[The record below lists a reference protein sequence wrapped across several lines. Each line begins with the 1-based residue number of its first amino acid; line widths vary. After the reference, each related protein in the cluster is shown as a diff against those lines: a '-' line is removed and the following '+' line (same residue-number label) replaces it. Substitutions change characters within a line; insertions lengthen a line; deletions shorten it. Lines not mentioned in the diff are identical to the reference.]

1 MKPSR
6 LNPLTYGLFRR
17 SYLTAFVVTLTGFA
31 TMADSNAQSI
41 SVNFGAGNAVN
52 EAGKLTGAIP
62 VAGNLWNNP
71 AGNNGTNVALLDSA
85 GNSTAT
91 ATWTSANTWNSASS
105 GATATSENGDL
116 TRNYLDDGGTGPT
129 VTLISPYLLSNVYL
143 IPATDGTAGFSP
155 FSVNGAFY
163 RGDGAGNSVL
173 TNSSGA
179 VWGVGAPWS
188 AANTL
193 TEGTNFVK
201 AMAQPTVVIAG
212 LNSSAGRASLAG
224 IQVVNAYAGTLAY
237 WDLNDST
244 AGASGDTAPIGAWNS
259 SNATWSSS
267 AAGTVTTAAW
277 TAGNAAVFS
286 AGTTATGAYTVLVQ
300 GSQSTDGVWARNGT
314 VTLSDGGLGAQI
326 ALTGPGLLRGDTGLT
341 VGVPVSATNLTTG
354 GVVALNSSANTVSGL
369 ASIYGTTTLG
379 ANHSFG
385 SLAGGGTLAMG
396 TRTLGVGS
404 DNTDSTFAGLITGTG
419 AINKSG
425 TGRLTLIGNNTGFTG
440 TTTISGGVLRL
451 GNATNS
457 GTLAGTI
464 AGTGTV
470 EVLRNDSSVIATAFT
485 GAGTISFLGTGVS
498 EQSQY
503 DLSGATTGF
512 TGTVSIDD
520 SRLRTDPGDFN
531 AVSSI
536 TVVNGGQAWFQAGT
550 HIENYF
556 INGNGWTEG
565 VGALGAI
572 RMENGAIASGSV
584 TVSTASRIV
593 AYGTTGTISG
603 SLLGSANLEINIPA
617 VTAANGT
624 INLTGNA
631 TGYTGTLSVGRG
643 TLNAGALGGG
653 LTVNANSTANIT
665 GAIAGTTT
673 LTGGI
678 LNLNTGSSIGSPT
691 VTGGALNVNTGGT
704 VTGALSMPTG
714 TTLGL
719 GGGTLGGGLTLGSAG
734 TDTHTLNFT
743 NTVAITGDLTASGT
757 QTVNLV
763 TSPSVGGAITLLTY
777 TGVGGDPN
785 DSNLQNNFVLGGAG
799 TTVRPGAVFTDTGSS
814 ITMTMDN
821 RSLTWAGTDG
831 TNPTFWNAGATSAV
845 NWTGGDTRFY
855 NGDAVT
861 FNDTATGVAVAMQSA
876 LSPSAVTFNNSTKNF
891 VVTATTGSGITGST
905 GLTKS
910 GTGTVTLGGTST
922 YTGAVTVNAGVLTL
936 GSQQALG
943 QTSGVTVASNARVD
957 LNGQT
962 PGALGN
968 GYGYTWTIAGDGGD
982 GAGNLGAIT
991 NTSATGTFG
1000 NSGVKSLVLSGNAEI
1015 GGNAGRFDVGLHAGA
1030 SSAGTINGAGF
1041 TLTKVGSNQIVARG
1055 PASNITYVV
1064 NAGTLNFEDFD
1075 TASGTNKITVNNTAV
1090 MGTFGVRTL
1099 PNEVDLNAGTTLS
1112 NLGGGTGTWTG
1123 TINALGNTTFSV
1135 GGGNIVID
1143 GALAGSGNITRTG
1156 ANTLVLQNT
1165 GTSFSGKFINNGG
1178 TLRVESGGALGTA
1191 TGADALTMAA
1201 GTTLQGGTISAL
1213 ASATI
1218 GSATQGITQAAGMT
1232 YDAGAGNTLTIDGAV
1247 TGTAAGVLEKAN
1259 NSGSVVFNRSVSLP
1273 GSINANGGSLTFN
1286 GNLTLGDVGSSFRA
1300 ASGLVTNLNSPTLTV
1315 AGGMQFWV
1323 GTTNIAIGSGSVG
1336 YLRLQEGS
1344 SSPHTINHTAGTL
1357 NVARDIRLG
1366 HWSGAAA
1373 NVYNISSGMLSQP
1386 DTVTI
1391 PSGQNDSENQA
1402 NLLLG
1407 IDGIGVVNISGTGV
1421 VNTTSLVLDNRGATA
1436 GNDTLT
1442 LTGGTLNIGKWGIR
1456 SDNTG
1461 GSYLIELGGGTIGT
1475 TSASATPGAYQ
1486 WSSSWSSSLNM
1497 TLTGTNGDTIFST
1510 GGNDITLTGV
1520 LSGPGGLKKQGA
1532 GNLVLSNAAG
1542 TFAGTALVEGGR
1554 LYLNSGAAAGATV
1567 ATATGGTVQSGTP
1580 TVAATGTVSALT
1592 LNGGAATF
1600 RVSYTTSDKLVV
1612 STIGGFTVPT
1622 NTAIT
1627 VVPAGDLLSGDQ
1639 FTLIDYA
1646 GGVDDAI
1653 SETDFNKLQLA
1664 SLPNPHYGAS
1674 LSHDIDNTAV
1684 MLTVDAVDTITWTG
1698 NVDGNW
1704 DVNTSANWRTDSDSL
1719 ASNFYES
1726 DIVKLDDVGIASQP
1740 TITLVGTIQPASV
1753 AVANSTGTY
1762 TLQGSGLSGITNLV
1776 KSAAGNLVLLNNN
1789 TNTGATSI
1797 TGGSVTVGNGGTT
1810 GALGGAGN
1818 ITLDN
1823 ATLAFNRSDAQTL
1836 SRTIAGADGTFIKN
1850 GSNTLTMSA
1859 GNNTCDIVINN
1870 GTLAAR
1876 GGAWATSFAAN
1887 RTITVNA
1894 PGILDT
1900 TTHALNGLGGG
1911 SRPNNIV
1918 INEDAIWKLN
1928 NEQQLPNVSLT
1939 LTAGIVNGPGDV
1951 RGTGTITTIAHATK
1965 SSQVNCP
1972 VNNGNGA
1979 VTFNVAD
1986 GDVATDLAVTGAM
1999 GGGNAYTKTGAG
2011 KMLPSGNNTYTG
2023 GTNTNGGVI
2032 EIATIADAGGVG
2044 GIGTGYLGIA
2054 NDATFRYTG
2063 IAAETTARNLWID
2076 TGTGTKTIEVVS
2088 ATGAITFTSTAGNI
2102 NKPFAKTG
2110 AGALTINDVMQDGTV
2125 VTVNGGKL
2133 TLGGTN
2139 TYTGDTTINAGGTL
2153 VIDGDS
2159 IANAGALKIN
2169 GSGKVEVT
2177 ETVDPVIEVVDTLW
2191 IDGAQLAAGTYG
2203 ASGSGATNIDN
2214 THFAGAGVV
2223 EVTTGPAGYA
2233 SWSLQIADDT
2243 KRGKTDDADGD
2254 GFTNHQ
2260 EFLFGKDPSSS
2271 DGSLTTSERTTDGLV
2286 IRWSERTGAGAPTYR
2301 LLENATLADPWT
2313 QWVPG
2318 VAPYVITT
2326 DGAPDDQSPYGIYQ
2340 PMKATI
2346 QIGSG
2351 KDFFRVEG
2359 TEN

>member
-6 LNPLTYGLFRR
+6 LNPLTSGIFRR
-17 SYLTAFVVTLTGFA
+17 SSLTAFVVTLTGFA

-52 EAGKLTGAIP
+52 EAGKLTGAVP

-71 AGNNGTNVALLDSA
+71 SGNNGTNVSLLDSA
-85 GNSTAT
+85 GNATAT
-91 ATWTSANTWNSASS
+91 ATWTSANIWNSASS

-129 VTLISPYLLSNVYL
+129 VTLVSPYLLNNVYL

-155 FSVNGAFY
+155 WSVNGIFY

-173 TNSSGA
+173 TNASGA
-179 VWGVGAPWS
+179 VWGIGAPWS
-188 AANTL
+188 AADTL
-193 TEGTNFVK
+193 NEGTNFVK
-201 AMAQPTVVIAG
+201 AMAQPSVILAG

-224 IQVVNAYAGTLAY
+224 VQVVNAYAGTLAY

-244 AGASGDTAPIGAWNS
+244 AGASGDTAPIGVWNS
-259 SNATWSSS
+259 SNTTWSSS
-267 AAGTVTTAAW
+267 AAGDVTTTAW

-326 ALTGPGLLRGDTGLT
+326 ALTGPGVLRGDTGLT
-341 VGVPVSATNLTTG
+341 VGIPVSGTNLTTG
-354 GVVALNSSANTVSGL
+354 GVLALNSSANVISGL

-379 ANHSFG
+379 ANQSFG

-404 DNTDSTFAGLITGTG
+404 DNTNSTFAGLFTGTG

-457 GTLAGTI
+457 GAIAGTI
-464 AGTGTV
+464 TGTGTL
-470 EVLRNDSSVIATAFT
+470 EVLRSDTSVIATTFT

-503 DLSGATTGF
+503 DLSGATTSF
-512 TGTVSIDD
+512 TGSVSIDD

-531 AVSSI
+531 SVSSI
-536 TVVNGGQAWFQAGT
+536 TVVGGGQAWLQGGS

-617 VTAANGT
+617 VAAANGT

-665 GAIAGTTT
+665 GAVAGTTT

-691 VTGGALNVNTGGT
+691 VTGGALNVNTGAT

-719 GGGTLGGGLTLGSAG
+719 GGGTLAGGLTLGSSGSDA
-734 TDTHTLNFT
+734 HTLNFT

-757 QTVNLV
+757 QTVNLI
-763 TSPSVGGAITLLTY
+763 TSPSVGGSITLLTY
-777 TGVGGDPN
+777 TGVGSDPS
-785 DSNLQNNFVLGGAG
+785 DSNLQNNFVLAGAG

-821 RSLTWAGTDG
+821 RNLTWAGTDG

-861 FNDTATGVAVAMQSA
+861 FDDSATGVAVAMQSA
-876 LSPSAVTFNNSTKNF
+876 LSPSAITFNNTTKNF
-891 VVTATTGSGITGST
+891 TVTAATGAGITGST
-905 GLTKS
+905 GLTKN
-910 GTGTVTLGGTST
+910 GTGTVTLAGTST

-957 LNGQT
+957 LNGQS

-1000 NSGVKSLVLSGNAEI
+1000 NSGVKSLVLAGNAEI
-1015 GGNAGRFDVGLHAGA
+1015 GGNAGRFDVGSHAGA
-1030 SSAGTINGAGF
+1030 SSSGTINGAGF

-1055 PASNITYVV
+1055 PATNITYVI

-1075 TASGTNKITVNNTAV
+1075 TSSGTNKITVNNTAV
-1090 MGTFGVRTL
+1090 VGTFGARTL
-1099 PNEVDLNAGTTLS
+1099 PNEVDLNTGTTLS
-1112 NLGGGTGTWTG
+1112 NLGGGNGTWTG

-1143 GALAGSGNITRTG
+1143 GALAGSGTITRTG
-1156 ANTLVLQNT
+1156 ANTLFLQNT
-1165 GTSFSGKFINNGG
+1165 GASFSGKFINNGG
-1178 TLRVESGGALGTA
+1178 TLRVESGAALGTA

-1201 GTTLQGGTISAL
+1201 GTTLQGGTLAAL

-1247 TGTAAGVLEKAN
+1247 TGTAAGVLGKAN
-1259 NSGSVVFNRSVSLP
+1259 NSGSLVFNRGVSLP
-1273 GSINANGGSLTFN
+1273 GSIDANGGSLTFN

-1300 ASGLVTNLNSPTLTV
+1300 GTGIVTNLNSPILNV

-1323 GTTNIAIGSGSVG
+1323 GTTNIAIGSGSVN

-1344 SSPHTINHTAGTL
+1344 DSPHTINHSAGTL

-1366 HWSGAAA
+1366 HWGGSTA

-1402 NLLLG
+1402 NLFLG
-1407 IDGIGVVNISGTGV
+1407 IDGIGRMNISGTGV
-1421 VNTTSLVLDNRGATA
+1421 VNTTSLVLDNRGATG

-1475 TSASATPGAYQ
+1475 TSASLTPGAYQ
-1486 WSSSWSSSLNM
+1486 WSSSWSSNLNM
-1497 TLTGTNGDTIFST
+1497 TLTGTNGDTTFAT

-1520 LSGPGGLKKQGA
+1520 LSGPGGLRKQGA
-1532 GNLVLSNAAG
+1532 GNLVLNNAAG

-1567 ATATGGTVQSGTP
+1567 ATSTGGTVQSGTP
-1580 TVAATGTVSALT
+1580 TVSGTGTVSALT
-1592 LNGGAATF
+1592 LNGGGAAF
-1600 RVSYTTSDKLVV
+1600 RVNFAASDRLVV
-1612 STIGGFTVPT
+1612 STIGGFTVPA
-1622 NTAIT
+1622 NTTVT
-1627 VVPAGDLLSGDQ
+1627 VVPAGDLLAGDQ

-1646 GGVDDAI
+1646 GGVADAI
-1653 SETDFNKLQLA
+1653 STTDFNKLQLA

-1674 LSHDIDNTAV
+1674 LSHDVDNTAV
-1684 MLTVDAVDTITWTG
+1684 ILNIDAVDTITWTG
-1698 NVDGNW
+1698 AVDGNW
-1704 DVNTSANWRTDSDSL
+1704 NVNTTANWQTDSNSL
-1719 ASNFYES
+1719 PSNFYES
-1726 DIVKLDDVGIASQP
+1726 DIVRLDDIGIGSQS

-1753 AVANSTGTY
+1753 AVANTTGTY

-1789 TNTGATSI
+1789 TNTGAVSI
-1797 TGGSVTVGNGGTT
+1797 TGGSVTVGDGGTT
-1810 GALGGAGN
+1810 GTLGGAGN
-1818 ITLDN
+1818 ITVDN

-1836 SRTIAGADGTFIKN
+1836 SRTITGADGTFVKN
-1850 GSNTLTMSA
+1850 ASNTLTMSA
-1859 GNNTCDIVINN
+1859 GNNTCNIVING

-1876 GGAWATSFAAN
+1876 GGGWATSFAAN

-1900 TTHALNGLGGG
+1900 TTHALGGLGGAT
-1911 SRPNNIV
+1911 RPNNIV
-1918 INEDAIWKLN
+1918 INEDGVWKLN

-1939 LTAGIVNGPGDV
+1939 LNAGIVNGPGDV
-1951 RGTGTITTIAHATK
+1951 RGGGTITTIAHATK

-1986 GDVATDLAVTGAM
+1986 GDVATDLAVTGNL
-1999 GGGNAYTKTGAG
+1999 GGGNPYTKTGAG
-2011 KMLPSGNNTYTG
+2011 KMVPSGNNTYTG
-2023 GTNTNGGVI
+2023 GTNANGGVL

-2063 IAAETTARNLWID
+2063 TGSETTARNLWID
-2076 TGTGTKTIEVVS
+2076 TGTGTKTIEVES
-2088 ATGAITFTSTAGNI
+2088 AAASITFTGTAGNI

-2110 AGALTINDVMQDGTV
+2110 AGSLTINDEMQDGTT
-2125 VTVNGGKL
+2125 VTVDGGKL

-2153 VIDGDS
+2153 VVDGDS
-2159 IANAGALKIN
+2159 IANAGSLKIN

-2191 IDGAQLAAGTYG
+2191 IDGVQVAAGTYG

-2223 EVTTGPAGYA
+2223 QVTTGPAGYT
-2233 SWSLQIADDT
+2233 SWALQIADDT
-2243 KRGKTDDADGD
+2243 KRGRTDDADSD
-2254 GFTNHQ
+2254 GFTNIQ
-2260 EFLFGKDPSSS
+2260 EFLFGTSPIASN
-2271 DGSLTTSERTTDGLV
+2271 GSLVTMTTSGGNLVLRWLQRETASTYLLKESTT
-2286 IRWSERTGAGAPTYR
+2286 
-2301 LLENATLADPWT
+2301 LESGSWITSGV
-2313 QWVPG
+2313 VPALDDQTG
-2318 VAPYVITT
+2318 VAT
-2326 DGAPDDQSPYGIYQ
+2326 DYDRWI
-2340 PMKATI
+2340 ATI
-2346 QIGSG
+2346 PLGSG
-2351 KDFFRVEG
+2351 NKFFRVEG